1 MIVSM
6 HQHRIKTQQQKQRV
20 SMNRAN
26 FQKVDWNS
34 LLAIIENQDK
44 QIDALL
50 DRMEARFNPF
60 AANRRSRQIQNGQC
74 IIVSITNR

>member
-50 DRMEARFNPF
+50 DQLEAKYG
-60 AANRRSRQIQNGQC
+60 RRSRNGHC
-74 IIVSITNR
+74 AIIPISRQFNRQ

>member
-20 SMNRAN
+20 CVNRAN
-26 FQKVDWNS
+26 FQNVDLNS

-50 DRMEARFNPF
+50 DRMESRFNPF
-60 AANRRSRQIQNGQC
+60 EANRRSSQIQNGKC
-74 IIVSITNR
+74 IIVSMTNR

>member
-1 MIVSM
+1 M

-20 SMNRAN
+20 CVNRAN
-26 FQKVDWNS
+26 FQNVDLNS

-60 AANRRSRQIQNGQC
+60 AANSRSSQIQNGKC
-74 IIVSITNR
+74 IIVSMTNR